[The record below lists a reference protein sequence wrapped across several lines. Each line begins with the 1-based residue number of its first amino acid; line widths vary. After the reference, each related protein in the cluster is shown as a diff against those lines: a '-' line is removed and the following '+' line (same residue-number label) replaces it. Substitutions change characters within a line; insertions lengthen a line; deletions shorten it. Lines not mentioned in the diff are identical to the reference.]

1 MEAMFLGSGWQMV
14 ACLLFG
20 AGLMLGLLTY
30 ISSRYSDDG
39 VVLLSAIITV
49 LLASG
54 LYLFFKGLL
63 WP

>member
-1 MEAMFLGSGWQMV
+1 MEMAFLGNGWQLV

-20 AGLMLGLLTY
+20 AGLVLGLLTY
-30 ISSRYSDDG
+30 ASSRYSDDG
-39 VVLLSAIITV
+39 VVLLGALTTV

-54 LYLFFKGLL
+54 LYLFFKGWI

>member
-39 VVLLSAIITV
+39 VVLLSAITTV